1 VSDTLSGFEA
11 HEWNGVLVPHGTPP
25 AIVSTAAPIVTIP
38 WHRKRK
44 GFNARWRRIVSA
56 R

>member
-1 VSDTLSGFEA
+1 MA
-11 HEWNGVLVPHGTPP
+11 RRP
-25 AIVSTAAPIVTIP
+25 AIVSTAGPIATIP
-38 WHRKRK
+38 WHRNAK